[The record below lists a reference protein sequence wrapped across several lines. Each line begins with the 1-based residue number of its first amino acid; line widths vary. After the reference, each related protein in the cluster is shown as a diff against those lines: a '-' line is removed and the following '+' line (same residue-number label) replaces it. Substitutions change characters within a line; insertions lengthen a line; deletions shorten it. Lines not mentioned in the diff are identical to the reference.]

1 MRFSSSRMKERL
13 GDPACTLPARRQGAT
28 RGTLQRWPACE
39 MTTTSPGLRSEEREE
54 HEELRRPSPR
64 GRPRLGLLDPP
75 GGDGQG
81 RSKRQRPS
89 LGKRVKVRK
98 REGVQFYLENCT
110 VNRVPA
116 QCEGLITVKCL
127 YPFHLFDP
135 SPSRVTPI
143 PSQGVTYPASLYL
156 PFGLGVQLQSEFV
169 TVGPPGYLVLSLFL

>member
-1 MRFSSSRMKERL
+1 M
-13 GDPACTLPARRQGAT
+13 
-28 RGTLQRWPACE
+28 QRWPACE

-110 VNRVPA
+110 V
-116 QCEGLITVKCL
+116 
-127 YPFHLFDP
+127 
-135 SPSRVTPI
+135 
-143 PSQGVTYPASLYL
+143 SLPNVSDSKML
-156 PFGLGVQLQSEFV
+156 HIDVSFIWGHRGGQPTIL
-169 TVGPPGYLVLSLFL
+169 

>member
-98 REGVQFYLENCT
+98 REGVQFYRENCT
-110 VNRVPA
+110 V
-116 QCEGLITVKCL
+116 
-127 YPFHLFDP
+127 
-135 SPSRVTPI
+135 
-143 PSQGVTYPASLYL
+143 SLPNVFNEIIL
-156 PFGLGVQLQSEFV
+156 
-169 TVGPPGYLVLSLFL
+169 